1 MPAPSGIRET
11 DMHSRPSR
19 LLLGELDVYCDGT
32 DDRNYCLR
40 LKLLYCIGES
50 DLAFRA
56 DSLALLLI

>member
-1 MPAPSGIRET
+1 
-11 DMHSRPSR
+11 MHSRPSR
-19 LLLGELDVYCDGT
+19 LLLGALDVYCDGT